1 MRAVVG
7 AVKRDPVLAIALNG
21 AASNSMRY
29 MLEAAGVRTYGPL
42 GALRVQGAVVMFAR
56 VLDVWIH
63 DEDADLAKT
72 MARLDRELDQ
82 AERMIGRVEG
92 FMRATSPLRA
102 LCRRVGEGARAR
114 RRASRD
120 ADPAAV
126 A

>member
-1 MRAVVG
+1 
-7 AVKRDPVLAIALNG
+7 
-21 AASNSMRY
+21 
-29 MLEAAGVRTYGPL
+29 
-42 GALRVQGAVVMFAR
+42 
-56 VLDVWIH
+56 
-63 DEDADLAKT
+63 